1 MLADDPLKI
10 LIVEQS
16 HDEAN
21 RIISIL
27 RSADYRIE
35 AQLAVN
41 QEQLQQY
48 LSKRNWD
55 MLIAPTG
62 AEVLPTQQIFQCIRR
77 AERDFPVIL
86 ISDMYDPAILI
97 EGLRLGAEDV
107 VVKDQDQHLLKVVA
121 R

>member
-41 QEQLQQY
+41 QGQLQQY

-55 MLIAPTG
+55 ML
-62 AEVLPTQQIFQCIRR
+62 
-77 AERDFPVIL
+77 
-86 ISDMYDPAILI
+86 
-97 EGLRLGAEDV
+97 
-107 VVKDQDQHLLKVVA
+107 
-121 R
+121 